1 MLFRSDQ
8 ALESLSPNCNH
19 IVYDKSEINVKI
31 ETEFLDLASDLTLKT
46 ETCETGFFF
55 FSLSF
60 VTVFYS
66 FVFNPNIFNAL

>member
-19 IVYDKSEINVKI
+19 IVSDKSEINVKI

-55 FSLSF
+55 FPFF